1 LHILDSPT
9 RMLIALAAAVVAGI
23 ANAAAGGGS
32 NISFPV
38 LVWLGLPP
46 VAANTTN
53 ATALWTGSI
62 GGAWSYRGELQRAGR
77 AQWLGL
83 AIPSLLGGAL
93 GAWLLVRL
101 PSAIFGTIAPYLV
114 LGSTLLM
121 AAEPA
126 LRRRI
131 AFDRTGGGRLQRA
144 VPLFAQ
150 FVISVY
156 GGYFG
161 AGIGILVLATLGLLG
176 VGDIHRANAL
186 KNLLVVAIKG
196 VAILYFAL
204 TATLVWS
211 VALLMMGGAF
221 AGGWAGGFLV
231 QKLNARTMRWVVVS
245 IGMAMAVALLAGL

>member
-9 RMLIALAAAVVAGI
+9 RILIALAAAIVAGI

-38 LVWLGLPP
+38 LLWLGLPP

-83 AIPSLLGGAL
+83 AIPSLVGGAF

-101 PSAIFGTIAPYLV
+101 PSAIFATIAPYLV
-114 LGSTLLM
+114 LASTLLM

-131 AFDRTGGGRLQRA
+131 AFDRTGGGALQRA

-150 FVISVY
+150 FVISIY

-196 VAILYFAL
+196 IAILYFAL

-211 VALLMMGGAF
+211 VALLMMVGAF
-221 AGGWAGGFLV
+221 AGGWVGGFLV
-231 QKLNARTMRWVVVS
+231 QKLDARTMRWVVVS
-245 IGMAMAVALLAGL
+245 IGLAMAIALLAGL